1 MEFFRVLPTLPGTP
15 VMSLTLCV
23 AIAAAVANS
32 LGPMPRPPIPAQRL
46 RSPPSP
52 QLVAASP
59 AVVGAKL
66 LTASA
71 IGVGIVT
78 SFMAPA
84 TALASKLFD
93 ER

>member
-1 MEFFRVLPTLPGTP
+1 MEFFTLCLGPP

>member
-1 MEFFRVLPTLPGTP
+1 
-15 VMSLTLCV
+15 
-23 AIAAAVANS
+23 
-32 LGPMPRPPIPAQRL
+32 
-46 RSPPSP
+46 
-52 QLVAASP
+52 
-59 AVVGAKL
+59 VVGAKL

-93 ER
+93 ERYRPT